1 MGLQIRTYVDG
12 NQEFIDLYG
21 NENIDI
27 EISFAEIQDIT
38 KKNSAFTKEFKVPGT
53 KNNNN
58 IFNYFFDI
66 NAVALSW
73 NPKRKFEADLL
84 YDGYELYNGYV
95 RMNAV
100 TINKLETIYSVTFY
114 SSVGDL
120 ASNIGDKGLCEVDT
134 SSLNHSLYQYSTAS
148 TLFYD
153 PSLQDFGAVDPNS
166 NFYLYRYNPI
176 SAGDVQYIIGQRGY
190 DYTGTTFGTIR
201 DIDTYQ
207 TPLLDFSG
215 VTGFFDNR
223 STPVI
228 PPYLIPSIRTKK
240 LYELIVNQAGYQI
253 DSDFFE
259 TDYFKRY
266 YLPLSFNTDSVFMS
280 QSKDW
285 YCNIINSSGT
295 TISGGFDLFQVYDNT
310 SSTTTTRE
318 VFKSQQ
324 VIEDNLN
331 FNPIDVNDYTDQG
344 LVEPIGLG
352 QVKDYLIAVPQPY
365 STVQKMRFD
374 ISWTFSGSTGGMSV
388 PGAQIFVDNVIGYF
402 SGSNLLDTYTYYND
416 YIYVDDF
423 TTSGT
428 LTFTAETFSIQT
440 FNQTSFIMVSSIP
453 QELGFYINEV
463 QVQAVDLKQQLPF
476 TIELYKEM
484 SCEFK
489 QIEFLQNINRTFNLV
504 VVEHPVKPKT
514 LIIEPI
520 VNYIGKGRL
529 LDWTDKV
536 DYDSPQ
542 TLRPTTSLINGSI
555 FLANKQ
561 DKDFVNTQYNTKSNK
576 IFGQNIIDL
585 GVDYKNATTNL
596 VQTLGQNTDYY
607 LNASGDTN
615 FALPCYFI
623 SKESNVNGRTVF
635 EYRPFRSLP
644 RQIFKSVPLP
654 SGNTGQ
660 IGYFQRFADT
670 SFNPFIVGG
679 FSPNGM
685 NLVKTQQNINR
696 LTTYPF
702 LISGFSHYT
711 IYDASNSFTPDELI
725 YPEADTMYDRYY
737 RDYIDDLTS
746 EENKIYSCKMQLNP
760 WDVSQLY
767 FDETILI
774 KNAKFRINKISNLSL
789 TDENA
794 LCDVELVKLTLDYTP
809 TPTLFFDLVSCDD
822 PCDIIH
828 SNTDINYLLWAF
840 GLPTITTTGNTTG
853 KIIKALTDYDADQSR
868 PFKKYKVVQT
878 EYNPNYTY
886 ERVYFEFVEASYTP
900 LLVYTVSNYRMY
912 NSCSATTESF
922 KLDTVSSLT
931 GITSSACLTVD
942 VTNTGYSRSTFYFTN
957 CSGSTSSWTLDPSAS
972 ISVCGLWGTF
982 TGTNFRFCP
991 DFTNAVCIETPLPT
1005 PTPTVTPGLSPTP
1018 TPTVTPTNTLTASM
1032 TPTPSTTPLFQCF
1045 IAKTINVTTAGWLKY
1060 TTCDGV
1066 TQYEYKAVGN
1076 HQINICIREGSLLPG
1091 IPFAQLAV
1099 FTETS
1104 GGVPC

>member
-114 SSVGDL
+114 SAVGDL
-120 ASNIGDKGLCEVDT
+120 ASNIGDKGLCELDT
-134 SSLNHSLYQYSTAS
+134 SSLNHSLYIYNTAYSM
-148 TLFYD
+148 FFD
-153 PSLQDFGAVDPNS
+153 PSLQDMRAVVSGS
-166 NFYLYRYNPI
+166 NFYNEFYGPI
-176 SAGDVQYIIGQRGY
+176 STGDVQYIIGQRGY

-201 DIDTYQ
+201 DIDTFQ

-215 VTGFFDNR
+215 RTGFFDNQA
-223 STPVI
+223 TPII

-253 DSDFFE
+253 DSTFFE

-285 YCNIINSSGT
+285 YLEAFNSSGT
-295 TISGGFDLFQVYDNT
+295 TGGGDTFSVYDSIFGVGN
-310 SSTTTTRE
+310 RY
-318 VFKSQQ
+318 VFRSEQIIQ
-324 VIEDNLN
+324 DNLA
-331 FNPIDVNDYTDQG
+331 FNPINVNDYQPEDGIDGPLG
-344 LVEPIGLG
+344 LS
-352 QVKDYLIAVPQPY
+352 QSKQYLYAIPQPY
-365 STVQKMRFD
+365 STVQQLELTVE
-374 ISWTFSGSTGGMSV
+374 WVYTGATGGISQQAGV
-388 PGAQIFVDNVIGYF
+388 VYLDALNGYF
-402 SGSNLLDTYTYYND
+402 TGSSLFDVTTYSQTAID
-416 YIYVDDF
+416 VDDF
-423 TTSGT
+423 MTSGT
-428 LTFTAETFSIQT
+428 LVVSANTFALQT
-440 FNQTSFIMVSSIP
+440 FNQTVFVMVSFTRDLP
-453 QELGFYINEV
+453 ELEILNV
-463 QVQAVDLKQQLPF
+463 QVKSVNLQQQLPF

-536 DYDSPQ
+536 DYNSPQ

-607 LNASGDTN
+607 LNASGTTN

-644 RQIFKSVPLP
+644 RQIFKSVPLL

-660 IGYFQRFADT
+660 RGYFQRFAGT
-670 SFNPFIVGG
+670 SYDPNITNWTYNPVGLELIN
-679 FSPNGM
+679 S
-685 NLVKTQQNINR
+685 VQNVNR

-711 IYDASNSFTPDELI
+711 IYDSSNTFTPDELI

-789 TDENA
+789 TDDNS
-794 LCDVELVKLTLDYTP
+794 LSDVELVKLTLDYTP

-840 GLPTITTTGNTTG
+840 GLPTIQTTGTTTG
-853 KIIKALTDYDADQSR
+853 KIIKALTDFDNDQSR

-878 EYNPNYTY
+878 EYNPDYEYTNVFFEYGNAYINTGFTNY
-886 ERVYFEFVEASYTP
+886 V
-900 LLVYTVSNYRMY
+900 MY
-912 NSCSATTESF
+912 NSCSATTLSST
-922 KLDTVSSLT
+922 LDVVSSLT
-931 GITSSACLTVD
+931 GITSSGCLTVD
-942 VTNTGYSRSTFYFTN
+942 VTNTGYSRSTFFFTN
-957 CSGSTSSWTLDPSAS
+957 CSGSTSSWTLDPGAT

-982 TGTNFRFCP
+982 TGTNYQFCP
-991 DFTNAVCIETPLPT
+991 DFTNEVCIETPLPT

-1018 TPTVTPTNTLTASM
+1018 TPSVTPTHTTTATL

-1060 TTCDGV
+1060 TTCAGV

-1076 HQINICIREGSLLPG
+1076 HQINVCIREGSLLPG